1 MIKCGAEKENII
13 TANERH
19 ETHPIIPSPATTSV
33 LRKENGTRF
42 IGPASG
48 VLSEIM
54 SSSSGKISSLLIK
67 SILITKPV
75 ISTDGFSVKLAS
87 SALMII

>member
-33 LRKENGTRF
+33 LRKENRARF

-48 VLSEIM
+48 VLSETV
-54 SSSSGKISSLLIK
+54 LK
-67 SILITKPV
+67 S
-75 ISTDGFSVKLAS
+75 
-87 SALMII
+87 